1 MEVRW
6 TRKAVR
12 DLERVFQRIEKDGAK
27 TARSVVETIYDGCM
41 SLADFPQRGRA
52 GRIPRNRELIFPG
65 LPYVAV
71 YRINDSTV
79 EIFRIWHGAQNW
91 K

>member
-12 DLERVFQRIEKDGAK
+12 DLDRVFQRIEKDGAK

-52 GRIPRNRELIFPG
+52 GPHTAE
-65 LPYVAV
+65 
-71 YRINDSTV
+71 S
-79 EIFRIWHGAQNW
+79 
-91 K
+91 